1 MMYYIYGYDDMS
13 TTMKMKITILML
25 WMKKVIMLSMYDNDD
40 IAGDEVVTHTVMLN
54 VMRMLIMM
62 LMNQDNVLT
71 LLGLDYYVVKIM
83 MVVVNMMM
91 IMLTMKFLS
100 IFL

>member
-1 MMYYIYGYDDMS
+1 MD
-13 TTMKMKITILML
+13 KE
-25 WMKKVIMLSMYDNDD
+25 VIMLSMYDNDD
-40 IAGDEVVTHTVMLN
+40 NAEDEVVTHTVMLN

-71 LLGLDYYVVKIM
+71 LLCLDYYVMKIM

-91 IMLTMKFLS
+91 IMLTIKFLS

>member
-1 MMYYIYGYDDMS
+1 MDEEGYNVE
-13 TTMKMKITILML
+13 K
-25 WMKKVIMLSMYDNDD
+25 YDNDD
-40 IAGDEVVTHTVMLN
+40 IAGDGVVTHTVMLN
-54 VMRMLIMM
+54 VMRMLIRM
-62 LMNQDNVLT
+62 LMNQSNVLT
-71 LLGLDYYVVKIM
+71 LLCLDYYVMKIV